1 MTVEDLTGKIEV
13 VAFNKTIQEY
23 GDILQTEQKV
33 IISGKIQHREEDQT
47 SVLIDTVKPV
57 ENSNLVT
64 ITVKEELK
72 YEELCAIKD
81 ILAAHH
87 GSDPVLFNVL
97 ETNDRI
103 LTASMFW
110 VATSNELMSQ
120 LKKIFSDKIEIS
132 MKSMDTPTNSA
143 DESIEQV

>member
-1 MTVEDLTGKIEV
+1 MQV
-13 VAFNKTIQEY
+13 
-23 GDILQTEQKV
+23 EQKV
-33 IISGKIQHREEDQT
+33 IISGKVQHRTEDQT
-47 SVLIDTVKPV
+47 SVLIDNVKPV
-57 ENSNLVT
+57 DNSNLVT

-110 VATSNELMSQ
+110 VSASNDLSNH
-120 LKKIFSDKIEIS
+120 LKKVFDKQIEIS
-132 MKSMDTPTNSA
+132 IKSMDTPTEKLETA
-143 DESIEQV
+143 AI